1 MGGRAVG
8 LLVGAGS
15 NGLGVDGLYV
25 GTLIVGRIGSI
36 GTTGTGFGVLTK
48 CGGCGCIGLYGVGV
62 GVGAGVGLR
71 VGACVGVLGVII
83 LPVGTFVMPFT
94 GLSVLIVIA
103 GTFG

>member
-8 LLVGAGS
+8 LFVGAGS
-15 NGLGVDGLYV
+15 KGLGVDGLYV